1 MRKHK
6 TLLYS
11 SIAVFLIFA
20 LGYLLGY
27 RFSVTQLTAELNQ
40 KLDFGSAEI
49 VYSNTV
55 NDTAIVVSQNQQWL
69 VCRQFSKSLGFLW
82 KFNKVALEPVHVDI
96 QSESYLSSLN
106 HYIDECQTANL
117 PKVLN
122 GDHPQLNSTMKHYF
136 NQEAIGS
143 ARGEFFEVKIVRLVK
158 AIVSDPEPIKYYYYD
173 LVIAP
178 ITTHLPIQLKNV
190 IVYPSGKAADYFK
203 NKTGTGYMTPDDLKD
218 FVKMATFNT
227 WDSIVELN
235 AYEYTLLYSN
245 LSDAIQKQRNL
256 STADLDEGMSTLD
269 VTVYFNNTHETIQV
283 SLSED
288 LMTLSDKTD
297 INLDFDQNIKAI
309 FEEPSRLTSYFAPF
323 SSTKPKQAITR

>member
-11 SIAVFLIFA
+11 SIAVLLTFA
-20 LGYLLGY
+20 MGYSLGY
-27 RFSVTQLTAELNQ
+27 RFSLTQLSAELNQ

-69 VCRQFSKSLGFLW
+69 VCRQYNKSLGFLW
-82 KFNKVALEPVHVDI
+82 KFNNVALDPVHVDP
-96 QSESYLSSLN
+96 QSESYLRSLN
-106 HYIDECQTANL
+106 RYIEECKTANL
-117 PKVLN
+117 PKDLN
-122 GDHPQLNSTMKHYF
+122 GDDPRLNATMKYFF

-143 ARGEFFEVKIVRLVK
+143 ARGEFFEIKIIRLVK

-178 ITTHLPIQLKNV
+178 ITNRLPIQLKNV
-190 IVYPSGKAADYFK
+190 IVYPTGKAADYFK
-203 NKTGTGYMTPDDLKD
+203 NKTGTGYMTPDDNKD

-245 LSDAIQKQRNL
+245 LSDATQKQRNL

-283 SLSED
+283 TLSED
-288 LMTLSDKTD
+288 LMTITDKTVS
-297 INLDFDQNIKAI
+297 NFDFDQNIKAI
-309 FEEPSRLTSYFAPF
+309 FEEPTRLSTYFAPF